1 MTEYQVEDLI
11 HEAMKARE
19 RAYAPYSKFRVGAA
33 LLADGKIYQGC
44 NIENA
49 SYGASNCAERTAVF
63 AAVADGARHFQAI
76 AITGGG
82 KEEEADDAIW
92 PCGICRQV
100 LSEFAD
106 ENMQVIAAK
115 NERDYQVCSLKKLLP
130 HGFSSD
136 ALSESAER

>member
-63 AAVADGARHFQAI
+63 PTVFLR
-76 AITGGG
+76 T
-82 KEEEADDAIW
+82 
-92 PCGICRQV
+92 PYPNRQ
-100 LSEFAD
+100 
-106 ENMQVIAAK
+106 
-115 NERDYQVCSLKKLLP
+115 
-130 HGFSSD
+130 SD
-136 ALSESAER
+136 RCFRETSRIYMKR